1 MRKLSFGPWQS
12 LSPLVLFGGEGIQP
26 LRIDWPP
33 LEEKHVDFLTGLP
46 NRRAFDEA
54 LRLAVQE
61 ACRQRAAFG
70 VVLFDIDYFKKVNDT
85 YGHHTGDA
93 VLKIFA
99 SRLQSSIKSIDFAAR
114 YGGEEFAALVL
125 ATEKERVW
133 EVGERV
139 RLAVSGAPFF
149 VEGKELAVTCSF
161 GCAVYPVD
169 GSTAEEAVKAA
180 DAALYRA
187 KEAGRNRGFCAEVN
201 HSPLKWEA
209 CRR

>member
-1 MRKLSFGPWQS
+1 MRKVFFGPWEP
-12 LSPLVLFGGEGIQP
+12 LSPVVLFGGEDLQP
-26 LRIDWPP
+26 VRVAWPE
-33 LEEKHVDFLTGLP
+33 LEEKNIDYLTGLP

-54 LRLAVQE
+54 LRAAAGE
-61 ACRQRAAFG
+61 ACRQGAGFG
-70 VVLFDIDYFKKVNDT
+70 VILFDLDHFKQINDT
-85 YGHHTGDA
+85 HGHHAGDA

-99 SRLQSSIKSIDFAAR
+99 FRLRASIKSIDFAAR

-125 ATEKERVW
+125 AAGKEEVW
-133 EVGERV
+133 EIGERV

-187 KEAGRNRGFCAEVN
+187 KEAGRNRGFCAERE
-201 HSPLKWEA
+201 SQEGEA
-209 CRR
+209 

>member
-1 MRKLSFGPWQS
+1 MRKLSFGPWKY
-12 LSPLVLFGGEGIQP
+12 LSPLAFFGAEGLRPVLVA
-26 LRIDWPP
+26 WPE
-33 LEEKHVDFLTGLP
+33 LEEKDMDFLTGLP
-46 NRRAFDEA
+46 NRRGFEA
-54 LRLAVQE
+54 ALAVAVQE
-61 ACRQRAAFG
+61 ACRQCAAFG
-70 VVLFDIDYFKKVNDT
+70 VILFDIDHFKKVNDT

-99 SRLQSSIKSIDFAAR
+99 SRLRSSIKSVDFAAR

-125 ATEKERVW
+125 AAEKEKVW

-161 GCAVYPVD
+161 GCAVFPLD
-169 GSTAEEAVKAA
+169 GPTAEETVKAA

-187 KEAGRNRGFCAEVN
+187 KEAGRNRGFCAERKSQEGGNITPHV
-201 HSPLKWEA
+201 
-209 CRR
+209 